1 MKTTRTLLLA
11 GMMAVFCRSTAS
23 GQIIY
28 SNNFALGTG
37 VNISNTPPTLAN
49 TYAGG
54 ISSARWLDV
63 NGSAT
68 THGVLLDN
76 GINTSAQAD
85 YWALKFTPQDGHVYL
100 LTVVLGKSVD

>member
-11 GMMAVFCRSTAS
+11 GITLFCCSLANA
-23 GQIIY
+23 QIIY

-54 ISSARWLDV
+54 TSSARWLDV

-68 THGVLLDN
+68 THGLLLDN

-85 YWALKFTPQDGHVYL
+85 YCAICWSIPRKR
-100 LTVVLGKSVD
+100 